1 MRCLGMV
8 AAASFWARCM
18 ARFED
23 TEDSVLVDTR
33 ATFIRDSG
41 RVIISVMGDL
51 LIVLLYIRV
60 CHRLKGG

>member
-1 MRCLGMV
+1 
-8 AAASFWARCM
+8 M

-23 TEDSVLVDTR
+23 TEEGISNTL

-51 LIVLLYIRV
+51 LIVLLYKRV
-60 CHRLKGG
+60 WHRLREVNVTHLYSTSI